1 MFELIRKVM
10 ESPRKKGEENKENSD
25 PQLKT
30 HIAAGVLLLE
40 AAHADNQCTE
50 EEMEHVVAT
59 LRSKFNLTPEY
70 AEELIQMAH
79 TARDNAMDLWQFTN
93 QVNQQFS
100 AEEKVAIL
108 EDVWRI
114 IHLDGQLDKH
124 EDYIARK
131 LANLLHLSHK
141 QFIDAKIKAR
151 QQVQ

>member
-10 ESPRKKGEENKENSD
+10 DSPPKQEAEKTD
-25 PQLKT
+25 PVLKV

-40 AAHADNQCTE
+40 AAHADSKCTE

-79 TARDNAMDLWQFTN
+79 TARDKALDLWQFTN
-93 QVNQQFS
+93 QVNQHFS

-131 LANLLHLSHK
+131 LANLPHLSHK

-151 QQVQ
+151 QQAQ